1 MGLPAQVQAQLDA
14 AEALQAQLAQP
25 QPAEAAVN
33 TDAPAA
39 NTDPEPPKEPES
51 VDPTPTEPAP
61 PAEPKNDDAYAQLEQ
76 RYKSLQGMWQS
87 SVSRLNKAEQQVQD
101 LTEKLQQAIEKLDQA
116 AAAPAKPNEP
126 QAASLVTDKDA
137 EAFGT
142 DLIDLARRVAKEQF
156 GEREQQL
163 LGQITKLEQRLAAQ
177 DAKLGTVAETQVA
190 SAQERFYSALDTGLP
205 QWETIQATPEC
216 QQWLQTR
223 VPGTRYTWNDALLTA
238 ANETDAP
245 RALEVFDAFFAAFPA
260 LNPKKP
266 SAPAPQSK
274 RDELQRQVAPSK
286 SAAAATAPQG
296 KRTYTARDYEVE
308 MQRVV
313 QLGKMRQY
321 DEQAALENEL
331 NAALAEGR
339 VTP

>member
-25 QPAEAAVN
+25 APAEAVVN
-33 TDAPAA
+33 TETPAA
-39 NTDPEPPKEPES
+39 NTEPGPTEPTS
-51 VDPTPTEPAP
+51 VAPATTEPAP
-61 PAEPKNDDAYAQLEQ
+61 AAEPKNDDAYAQLEQ

-87 SVSRLNKAEQQVQD
+87 SAARLQKAEQQNAELSD
-101 LTEKLQQAIEKLDQA
+101 KLTQAITKLESL
-116 AAAPAKPNEP
+116 AAPAQPTAQTE
-126 QAASLVTDKDA
+126 SLVTDKDA

-163 LGQITKLEQRLAAQ
+163 LGQIQKLEQRLVDQ
-177 DAKLGTVAETQVA
+177 DAKLGTVTETQVA
-190 SAQERFYSALDTGLP
+190 TAQERFYASLDGSLAT
-205 QWETIQATPEC
+205 WEQIQATPEC

-223 VPGTRYTWNDALLTA
+223 VPGARHTWNQALLGA
-238 ANETDAP
+238 ANDFDAP
-245 RALEVFDAFFAAFPA
+245 RALEVFDTFLAA
-260 LNPKKP
+260 NPTLDPRKKAP
-266 SAPAPQSK
+266 APAPQSK

-286 SAAAATAPQG
+286 SGAATSTPQG
-296 KRTYTARDYEVE
+296 KKVYSAREYEQG
-308 MQRVV
+308 MNQVV